1 MRYAGR
7 LARLF
12 RRAALLPPR
21 DPLAA
26 LSDAEMERA
35 TKIIQVKM
43 FDDGWFPRGR
53 PTIAPEDESW
63 FESAIRPFLP
73 AYAEFC
79 AKLDAWRRRIDP
91 PRGAF
96 ALPAACNFPAFA
108 GRPRPTLRLPGGLV
122 SQMVAQMVA
131 AGAPSG

>member
-1 MRYAGR
+1 
-7 LARLF
+7 
-12 RRAALLPPR
+12 ALLPPR

-35 TKIIQVKM
+35 TKIIQVKT
-43 FDDGWFPRGR
+43 FDDGWFPEGR
-53 PTIAPEDESW
+53 PAIPPEDESW

-79 AKLDAWRRRIDP
+79 ARLDAWQRRIDP

-96 ALPAACNFPAFA
+96 AVLQAACNFPAFA
-108 GRPRPTLRLPGGLV
+108 GRPRPRLRLPGGLV
-122 SQMVAQMVA
+122 RRMVA
-131 AGAPSG
+131 ADAPPG